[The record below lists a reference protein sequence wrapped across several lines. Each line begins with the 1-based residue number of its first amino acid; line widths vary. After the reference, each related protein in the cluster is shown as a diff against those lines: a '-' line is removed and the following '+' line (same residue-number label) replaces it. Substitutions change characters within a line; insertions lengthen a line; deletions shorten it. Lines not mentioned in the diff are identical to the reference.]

1 MIFSN
6 SVSTISRARKPTNI
20 GVMAPNSMPPVAN
33 ATKCDEIR
41 LSSIISTRMTLTRS
55 GISSVMPSSFS
66 TPRQ

>member
-1 MIFSN
+1 MIDSN
-6 SVSTISRARKPTNI
+6 KVRMISRPRKPTNI

-33 ATKCDEIR
+33 ATRWDEIR
-41 LSSIISTRMTLTRS
+41 LSSIIITRMTLTRS